1 MVESTQDNAEQ
12 AAKVAANFDKL
23 EADAPNFLRLMRS
36 IQPDSASR
44 HALYSVLAHVVWSPR
59 DYFTSKEVHALCLTG
74 PAASGK
80 STLLAVLRGFNP
92 EVDHLCFESC
102 RYNDPSRRAR
112 CEGVIEFHDRT
123 CHCRYLPMFHGSEPA
138 SRLLLSGKKVLE
150 VNFGR
155 STAPEERDAGLV
167 HKINQERNQVLLLL
181 NYARKHVPE
190 PIQSFQLVVTSV

>member
-1 MVESTQDNAEQ
+1 VNQD
-12 AAKVAANFDKL
+12 KVQSNFEKL

-36 IQPDSASR
+36 IQPDPVGR

-59 DYFTSKEVHALCLTG
+59 DYFISKEVHALCLTG
-74 PAASGK
+74 PAGSGK

-102 RYNDPSRRAR
+102 KYNDPSRRGR

-123 CHCRYLPMFHGSEPA
+123 CHCRHLLMFHGFEPA

-155 STAPEERDAGLV
+155 STAPEERDPRLV
-167 HKINQERNQVLLLL
+167 LKILQDERNQVLLLL